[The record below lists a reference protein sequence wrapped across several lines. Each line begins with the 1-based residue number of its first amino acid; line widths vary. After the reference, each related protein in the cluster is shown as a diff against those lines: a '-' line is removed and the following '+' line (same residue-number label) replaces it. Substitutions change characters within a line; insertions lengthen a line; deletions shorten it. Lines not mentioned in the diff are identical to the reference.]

1 MPLTNY
7 DYDIA
12 SDFPGGAVNPT
23 KLDAEIRA
31 SAITIALNRIDTS
44 GDTVSI
50 WFNDALPTGD
60 KTILDGDTTGPAGGL
75 IAAHDN
81 SPTPDDSQVVMT
93 AQQSFGSRVAGYVG
107 SSATSTVTVRATSY
121 TPPGNNGVRYVKSTS
136 ASDTAAGIG
145 ARKVKIFY
153 FRADGTGDVDGRPLV
168 SEVTLNGTSEVV
180 TSENEIA
187 LIESAEVSEVGSNG
201 GNVGTIQILGT
212 SGGAV
217 VASIAAGD
225 NQTYW
230 AHHYVPPNFACFVE
244 CVMICQRANTAGA
257 AVLGVA
263 TMNKIDPLNAVSPQ
277 KNLDVSIGY
286 AGTTVPVD
294 FEVPIRVDGPAI
306 IFLNARPS
314 ATTAST
320 IHGGFGFYQ
329 LPIT

>member
-1 MPLTNY
+1 MPLTSY
-7 DYDIA
+7 TYSITD
-12 SDFPGGAVNPT
+12 DFPDGTVNPT

-44 GDTVSI
+44 SDTVSI
-50 WFNDALPTGD
+50 WFNDTLPAGD
-60 KTILDGDTTGPAGGL
+60 ETILDGDTSSPAGGL

-81 SPTPDDSQVVMT
+81 SPTPDDSQVVFS
-93 AQQSFGSRVAGYVG
+93 AQQTHGARVSGYVG

-121 TPPGNNGVRYVKSTS
+121 TPPGNDGVRYIKSTS
-136 ASDTAAGIG
+136 ASDTAAGVG
-145 ARKVKIFY
+145 ARKVKIYY
-153 FRADGTGDVDGRPLV
+153 FRADGTGDTDGRPLI
-168 SEVTLNGTSEVV
+168 SETTLNGTSEVV
-180 TSENEIA
+180 TTENEIA

-201 GNVGTIQILGT
+201 GNVGTIQVLGT

-230 AHHYVPPNFACFVE
+230 AHHYVPPNFTAFVE
-244 CVMICQRANTAGA
+244 CVMVCQRANAAGA

-263 TMNKIDPLNAVSPQ
+263 TMNKLNPLDTAIPQ
-277 KNLDVSIGY
+277 KNLDISIGY
-286 AGTTVPVD
+286 NGITQPVD

-329 LPIT
+329 MPTV